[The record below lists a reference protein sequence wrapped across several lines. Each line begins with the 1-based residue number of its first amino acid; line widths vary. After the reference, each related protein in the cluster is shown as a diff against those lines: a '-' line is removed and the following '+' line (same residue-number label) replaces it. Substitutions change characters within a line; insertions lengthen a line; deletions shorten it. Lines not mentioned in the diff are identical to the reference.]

1 MRFINNCKD
10 KVNKCSGPLTYDEL
24 TKAKVK
30 MIHCVQREAYPKGN
44 LNLEKNK
51 KIPK

>member
-30 MIHCVQREAYPKGN
+30 MIHCVQREAYPKEN